1 MCPDRFI
8 GPVPESGGRNSS
20 IQSSP
25 SHAFDDPLS
34 ATSLMR
40 SAAACDGE
48 AADVVSTEATK
59 RVRNAAAVTG
69 SIFEER
75 WCIIFRLLP
84 CYGTIRD
91 GREPSRGT
99 SWKAEGAGFAAA
111 VPVMQGSQSDDVF
124 VSRLGPGDT
133 AVPVH
138 SSSAPSVDS
147 LNNACYSRS

>member
-1 MCPDRFI
+1 
-8 GPVPESGGRNSS
+8 
-20 IQSSP
+20 
-25 SHAFDDPLS
+25 
-34 ATSLMR
+34 MR

-99 SWKAEGAGFAAA
+99 SWKAEGARDCAGLAGFAAA

-124 VSRLGPGDT
+124 VSR
-133 AVPVH
+133 
-138 SSSAPSVDS
+138 
-147 LNNACYSRS
+147 